1 MNEKIIIGNWKN
13 YLNKESSINLANN
26 LADFSYPDEIKLMVS
41 PNNLFLD
48 EVNDILSTSPIE
60 VIAQNVTSYDSSADT
75 GGITSINLEN
85 LGVNR
90 TIFAHSEVR
99 MRSKFPPEEIL
110 PKIIDQK
117 FQFVY
122 CFEEINQIPFSILKN
137 DFEIILAYEPVWA
150 IGTGETASLDH
161 IEEVHGNVKN
171 KLSESKLNIPILYGG
186 SVNPS
191 NSKEILSSN
200 LIDGVLV
207 GGAST
212 KFDQF
217 VGIINSI

>member
-1 MNEKIIIGNWKN
+1 
-13 YLNKESSINLANN
+13 
-26 LADFSYPDEIKLMVS
+26 
-41 PNNLFLD
+41 
-48 EVNDILSTSPIE
+48 
-60 VIAQNVTSYDSSADT
+60 
-75 GGITSINLEN
+75 
-85 LGVNR
+85 
-90 TIFAHSEVR
+90 
-99 MRSKFPPEEIL
+99 
-110 PKIIDQK
+110 
-117 FQFVY
+117 
-122 CFEEINQIPFSILKN
+122 LKN

-171 KLSESKLNIPILYGG
+171 KLSESKLTIPILYGG